1 MCIAR
6 IFRIASYFIIFTL
19 LPWDFLYAWGPL
31 THIAIAGEIIKLIGA
46 ISIPAM
52 EKILRFKNEFIFG
65 NVYAD
70 VILAKNLVE
79 YREHSHNWKTGISIL
94 KKAKTPEEQSFA
106 YGYLCHLASDC
117 IAHNY
122 YVPKYLIL
130 SYKKLFMKHTY
141 WEMRYDNI
149 FHESTWKTAVKM
161 PFFIKKPFELLLET
175 TLVKPL
181 FPFTTHRNLFNGILL
196 LQGIRQWRNA
206 VESNSRKNGFI
217 ISNTDKEVY
226 YNSSINLIMDFL
238 KKCENSTALTLDPT
252 GRTNLKKAMYI
263 RKELRGGKIS
273 VNQCEALARKSVPE
287 I

>member
-1 MCIAR
+1 MPLATIIR
-6 IFRIASYFIIFTL
+6 ILAYFMIFTCI
-19 LPWDFLYAWGPL
+19 PSDFLYAWGPL
-31 THIAIAGEIIKLIGA
+31 THIAIAGEIIKLISVISTPA
-46 ISIPAM
+46 I

-79 YREHSHNWKTGISIL
+79 YREHSHNWKNGL
-94 KKAKTPEEQSFA
+94 RVLEKAKTPQEESFA

-122 YVPKYLIL
+122 YVPRYLVL

-149 FHESTWKTAVKM
+149 FHELTWKTAIKM
-161 PFFIKKPFELLLET
+161 PFFIKKPYESLIKS

-181 FPFTTHRNLFNGILL
+181 FSFSTHRNLFNGILL
-196 LQGIRQWRNA
+196 LQGIKQWRKA
-206 VESNSRKNGFI
+206 VENNSRKNGFL
-217 ISNTDKEVY
+217 ISNTDKKIY
-226 YNSSINLIMDFL
+226 YESSINLIMDFL
-238 KKCENSTALTLDPT
+238 KNQDRSIAISLDPT
-252 GRTNLKKAMYI
+252 GRVNLKKANHI
-263 RKELRGGKIS
+263 RRVLLKGEFDNDRIESIAKRFI
-273 VNQCEALARKSVPE
+273 PE